1 MEQVDYLV
9 IGHVSQDI
17 TPDGKRLGGTVSYA
31 GRTAQALGCRTAVL
45 TSIAANLN
53 LSAAFPGILTHNIP
67 ASETSTFTNRYTP
80 QGRQQTL
87 HSRAVQLTRTE
98 VPTAWQRASIVH
110 LAPIADEVDPEMV
123 QSFSNSLIGLTPQ
136 GWLRRWTPDGR
147 IYAQE
152 WPQARDILPLAAAV
166 ILSEE
171 DLLNPAMLAN
181 YRQWSRLL
189 VLTQGRLGCTVYC
202 GGESR
207 QIAAP
212 IMTEVEPTGAG
223 DIFAAAFFIRLFQ
236 TDGNPWEAA
245 RFANEIAAQSVTQIS
260 LEDKIRQVNE
270 YVELQ
275 SLSAAN

>member
-9 IGHVSQDI
+9 IGHISQDI
-17 TPDGKRLGGTVSYA
+17 TPDGKQLGGTVSYA

-45 TSIAANLN
+45 TSAAADLSLN
-53 LSAAFPGILTHNIP
+53 HAFPDILTHSLV
-67 ASETSTFTNRYTP
+67 ADKTSTFTNQYSP
-80 QGRQQTL
+80 QGRRQTL
-87 HSRAVQLTRTE
+87 HSRAGRLTIADI
-98 VPTAWQRASIVH
+98 PTDWHRASIVH
-110 LAPIADEVDPEMV
+110 LAPIANEVDPKMMQV
-123 QSFSNSLIGLTPQ
+123 FSNSLVGLTPQ
-136 GWLRRWTPDGR
+136 GWLRRWTADGR

-152 WPQARDILPLAAAV
+152 WPQAQDILPLAAAV

-171 DLLNPAMLAN
+171 DLLNPVMLAN

-212 IMTEVEPTGAG
+212 SVKEVEPTGAG
-223 DIFAAAFFIRLFQ
+223 DIFAAAFLIRLFQ

-245 RFANEIAAQSVTQIS
+245 RFANEIAAQSVTQIT

-270 YVELQ
+270 YVKLQ
-275 SLSAAN
+275 SINAAK